1 MDWDFSPQIL
11 IQGINQPEAFAYLQ
25 HNQLYESNIVGGV
38 MDEYAQIAAENIPI
52 PLFDLV
58 LSAVIAQ
65 QPSIVT
71 SLIFNQPDHVLD
83 ACYEAIE
90 AGIKQIVIYSEKI
103 TPLDLIK
110 IYQKADNKGVE
121 ILGSSQAG
129 ILKPSEYNCGV
140 KNPQLFTKGNV
151 GMINFAHESI
161 AQEMALLL
169 QESNLGISTLINLGN
184 RYFTKIN
191 WDLWLHTLAQDS
203 QTKSI
208 IITLSEISPL
218 EADNLILTLRQVKN
232 KPIMIYLLDT
242 HNWHER
248 INYRQATVISDQ
260 IYNHL
265 YPISALKLIK
275 ECNPQDNITVTD
287 NHYDIVEKLRIENN

>member
-1 MDWDFSPQIL
+1 
-11 IQGINQPEAFAYLQ
+11 
-25 HNQLYESNIVGGV
+25 
-38 MDEYAQIAAENIPI
+38 
-52 PLFDLV
+52 
-58 LSAVIAQ
+58 
-65 QPSIVT
+65 
-71 SLIFNQPDHVLD
+71 
-83 ACYEAIE
+83 
-90 AGIKQIVIYSEKI
+90 
-103 TPLDLIK
+103 
-110 IYQKADNKGVE
+110 
-121 ILGSSQAG
+121 
-129 ILKPSEYNCGV
+129 
-140 KNPQLFTKGNV
+140 
-151 GMINFAHESI
+151 MINFAHESI

-218 EADNLILTLRQVKN
+218 EADDLILTLRQVKN

-287 NHYDIVEKLRIENN
+287 NHYDIVEKLIEN